1 MDGIGI
7 LPPPARG
14 RGPAGWEGADGIHSQ
29 AELQSIKNL
38 QKYEINDNCN
48 TFAARNRLLHM
59 WLVLAFV
66 SAIFLGFYDTSKK
79 ASLRDNAVLPVLFLN
94 TMFSTLIFSPFL
106 LDYLGGFGW
115 FSGTFLDTAPF
126 GDGAFAR
133 GTQPLDTQLLPECP
147 CSPLAART
155 FSNSLSYSDLGAT
168 ALVVQAHLLVV
179 LKAFIVL
186 SSWICG
192 YFGLKHLPLSIV
204 GPINATRP
212 VLVLVGA
219 TLIFGESLNLYQWTG
234 VLLTIFSIFLMS
246 RAGKKENI
254 DFKSNRWIWCLAG
267 AVLMGAVSGLYD
279 KFIVKSLSPM
289 FVQSWFNFYQMIIMA
304 AICGLLWYPRR
315 HESTPFTWRW
325 SIPLISLFICVADF
339 AYFSSLH
346 DSESM
351 ISVVSLVRRSSVIVS
366 FACAALIFKER
377 NLRTKIVDLGLIL
390 LGMAFIWVGTN

>member
-1 MDGIGI
+1 
-7 LPPPARG
+7 
-14 RGPAGWEGADGIHSQ
+14 
-29 AELQSIKNL
+29 
-38 QKYEINDNCN
+38 
-48 TFAARNRLLHM
+48 M

-66 SAIFLGFYDTSKK
+66 SATFLGFYDTSKK

-94 TMFSTLIFSPFL
+94 TVFSTLIFSPFL
-106 LDYLGGFGW
+106 LDYIGGFGW
-115 FSGTFLDTAPF
+115 FSGTFLNTAS
-126 GDGAFAR
+126 
-133 GTQPLDTQLLPECP
+133 GTE
-147 CSPLAART
+147 
-155 FSNSLSYSDLGAT
+155 NE
-168 ALVVQAHLLVV
+168 VQAHLLVV

-219 TLIFGESLNLYQWTG
+219 TLIFGESLNLYQWVG
-234 VLLTIFSIFLMS
+234 VLLTILSIFLMS

-254 DFKSNRWIWCLAG
+254 DFKSNKWIWCLAG

-279 KFIVKSLSPM
+279 KFIMKSLSPM

-304 AICGLLWYPRR
+304 VICGLLWYPKR
-315 HESTPFTWRW
+315 HQSTSFTWRW
-325 SIPLISLFICVADF
+325 SIPLISLFICIADF
-339 AYFSSLH
+339 AYFTSLN
-346 DSESM
+346 DSGSM

-377 NLRTKIVDLGLIL
+377 NLRAKIVDLGLIL
-390 LGMAFIWVGTN
+390 LGMAFIWMGTAR